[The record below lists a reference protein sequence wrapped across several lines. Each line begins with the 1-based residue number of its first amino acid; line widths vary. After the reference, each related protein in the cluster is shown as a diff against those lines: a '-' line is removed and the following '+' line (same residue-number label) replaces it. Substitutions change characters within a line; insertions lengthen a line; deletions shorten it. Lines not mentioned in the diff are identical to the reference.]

1 MSPIVVLLFVA
12 GVLFCLLYGVCA
24 SIGTLLSGLGS
35 FAALLALLAGSYA
48 EALAS
53 VLVALLLCPFTA
65 TAAALGWQRSD
76 SGSDYA
82 VQLLLLKELHK
93 AKKSVASAADFP
105 VSMASDEEVIKS
117 G

>member
-53 VLVALLLCPFTA
+53 VLVALLLCPFTPPRLLHWAGSGLILAA
-65 TAAALGWQRSD
+65 TMLFN
-76 SGSDYA
+76 Y
-82 VQLLLLKELHK
+82 
-93 AKKSVASAADFP
+93 FY
-105 VSMASDEEVIKS
+105 
-117 G
+117 